1 MLKILEDLK
10 LTNFLRNLE
19 GELSDVKKF
28 KPRYIE
34 ISTFMPSNDE
44 EMDKY
49 EELQADETIILERVA
64 DRYNELVQGDY
75 DKCMILAVD
84 TSSFK
89 IGETEKGIVAAYRAS
104 IAVFDGEKYD
114 IARLG
119 PFIVNVTEE
128 NKGYIYNYL
137 RNLLDLPE
145 VNERKVPKIY
155 KMVDRVRNFIERY
168 LQVATAGY
176 FRNGMILWD
185 GSLTGDTVDT
195 PRKVLEDALEKAYNA
210 ENAVFGVSK
219 TSRLRTLDGRRL
231 IDLLSDVYKPAF
243 IKVHELIKEE
253 LAKRILGEV
262 YAVKFEPHGFTF
274 RVDVYPRCGFN
285 SAEELNR
292 LYSLC
297 PMFNGYPDP
306 LRQSHINC
314 YFTGNEVLALQAYV
328 VQKYGLEVL
337 PSFDPR
343 KFILYPF

>member
-1 MLKILEDLK
+1 MLEILEDLK
-10 LTNFLRNLE
+10 LKDFFHNLE
-19 GELSDVKKF
+19 KELSDVKKF

-34 ISTFMPSNDE
+34 ISNFIPSNDE

-49 EELQADETIILERVA
+49 EELQVDETIVLEDVP
-64 DRYNELVQGDY
+64 DRYDELNQREY

-84 TSSFK
+84 TSSFR
-89 IGETEKGIVAAYRAS
+89 IGETERGIVAAYRAS
-104 IAVFDGEKYD
+104 IAVFNGEKYD

-119 PFIVNVTEE
+119 PFIVNITEE

-137 RNLLDLPE
+137 RRLLDLPE
-145 VNERKVPKIY
+145 VDDRKVPKIY
-155 KMVDRVRNFIERY
+155 KMVDRVRNLVERY
-168 LQVATAGY
+168 LQVVTAGY
-176 FRNGMILWD
+176 FRNGIVLWD

-195 PRKVLEDALEKAYNA
+195 PRKVLEDALERAYKA

-219 TSRLRTLDGRRL
+219 TSRLRTLDGWRL

-243 IKVHELIKEE
+243 IKVHELIRED
-253 LAKRILGEV
+253 LAERILGEV

-274 RVDVYPRCGFN
+274 RVDVYPRRGFD

-297 PMFNGYPDP
+297 PIFNGYPDP
-306 LRQSHINC
+306 LRQTHINC
-314 YFTGNEVLALQAYV
+314 YFTRNEVLALQAYV
-328 VQKYGLEVL
+328 VQKYGLEIL

>member
-1 MLKILEDLK
+1 MLEILEDLK
-10 LTNFLRNLE
+10 LKDFFRNLE
-19 GELSDVKKF
+19 NELSNVKKF

-34 ISTFMPSNDE
+34 ISTFIPSNDE
-44 EMDKY
+44 EIDKY
-49 EELQADETIILERVA
+49 EELQVDETIILEDVPN
-64 DRYNELVQGDY
+64 RYNGLARGDY
-75 DKCMILAVD
+75 DKCMILAID
-84 TSSFK
+84 TSSFR

-119 PFIVNVTEE
+119 PFIVNITEE

-137 RNLLDLPE
+137 RRLLELPE
-145 VNERKVPKIY
+145 VDERKVPKIY
-155 KMVDRVRNFIERY
+155 KMVDRVRNLVERF
-168 LQVATAGY
+168 LQVVTAGY
-176 FRNGMILWD
+176 FRNGIVLWD

-195 PRKVLEDALEKAYNA
+195 PRKVLEDALERAYKA

-219 TSRLRTLDGRRL
+219 TSRLRTLNGRRL

-243 IKVHELIKEE
+243 VKVHELIRED
-253 LAKRILGEV
+253 LLGRILGEV

-274 RVDVYPRCGFN
+274 RVDVYPRRGFD

-292 LYSLC
+292 LYSIC
-297 PMFNGYPDP
+297 PIFNGYPDP
-306 LRQSHINC
+306 LRQTHINC

-328 VQKYGLEVL
+328 VQKYGLEIL